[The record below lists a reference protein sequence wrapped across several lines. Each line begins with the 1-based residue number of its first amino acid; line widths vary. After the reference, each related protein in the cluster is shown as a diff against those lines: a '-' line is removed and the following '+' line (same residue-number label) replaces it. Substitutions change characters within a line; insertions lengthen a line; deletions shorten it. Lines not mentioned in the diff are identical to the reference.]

1 MQRKWILVSAAVALA
16 CLAAGAVALRLRHR
30 AAERPL
36 RAAGA
41 VTLPADTGIVTLTG
55 TIRAQHVV
63 TFGSTGKGNIEAFMA
78 EVGDQVGEGQALARV
93 GAMNLEA
100 DRENATNDVQKAQ
113 DRVTQ
118 AEAAVKDA
126 RLEESRAAAELEKAK
141 AVLQRSNDTYAKQ
154 KVRIDAGAIPR
165 LEFEKSES
173 DRQIAQQTFDV
184 MEKAWRA
191 ASDNIQAMQELEDR
205 ERVPLDQA
213 VQKLQDV
220 QAALD
225 ATDVRSPVEGWVV
238 ARQGQVGQPAE
249 SAGEQMFQIATDLAA
264 LEVVLDPKPEALK
277 RIYPGM
283 QALVLIPEVT
293 DAAITGDVKAIDGKE
308 AIVEFISSMPA
319 VRPGMK
325 ADVRLKLN

>member
-1 MQRKWILVSAAVALA
+1 MRRKWISVSAAVALA
-16 CLAAGAVALRLRHR
+16 SVAAGTVALRLRHR
-30 AAERPL
+30 PSAPL

-41 VTLPADTGIVTLTG
+41 VSLPADTGIVTLTG

-63 TFGSTGKGNIEAFMA
+63 TFGATTKGNIEAFMA

-93 GAMNLEA
+93 GAIDLEA
-100 DRENATNDVQKAQ
+100 DRENASNDVRKAQ

-118 AEAAVKDA
+118 AESAVKDA
-126 RLEESRAAAELEKAK
+126 RLEESRAAAELEKART
-141 AVLQRSNDTYAKQ
+141 LSQRSDEFYAKE
-154 KVRIDAGAIPR
+154 KVRIEAGAIPR
-165 LEFEKSES
+165 LEFEKAEA
-173 DRQIAQQTFDV
+173 DHQTTQQTLDV

-205 ERVPLDQA
+205 AKVPLDQA
-213 VQKLQDV
+213 VQKLQDA
-220 QAALD
+220 QSALD
-225 ATDVRSPVEGWVV
+225 AADVRAPVEGWVV

-249 SAGEQMFQIATDLAA
+249 SAGDQMFQIATDLAA
-264 LEVVLDPKPEALK
+264 LEVVLDPKPEVVK

-308 AIVEFISSMPA
+308 VIVEFISSMPA
-319 VRPGMK
+319 VRPGLK
-325 ADVRLKLN
+325 ADVRLKLD